1 MKSAHLL
8 AAFVALLLVTDQL
21 ALRRLKRAAEP
32 RPRIRVYIQIMAGLW
47 LATAWAAGIMG
58 PRGLWRV
65 SLSSGMAKLLP
76 PSPIIA
82 FFVLISVC
90 AIALPALLARIP
102 ARAQGITQ
110 ALGKLSY
117 LLPKNQRER
126 LWWVMLSLT
135 AGICEECIFRSFVFR
150 YLQGPPWRF
159 GIATAIGVACAVFA
173 LGHLYQG
180 LLPALG
186 TGVLAALL
194 FLFFLGTGNLLLP
207 IAIHALTDMRIL
219 LLIPR
224 SARPES
230 SPA

>member
-21 ALRRLKRAAEP
+21 ALRRLKSTAEP
-32 RPRIRVYIQIMAGLW
+32 RPRIRVYKQIMAGLW

-58 PRGLWRV
+58 PRALWRV
-65 SLSSGMAKLLP
+65 SLTSGVAKLLP

-82 FFVLISVC
+82 MFVLISVC
-90 AIALPALLARIP
+90 AMVLPALLVRIP
-102 ARAQGITQ
+102 ARPQGIAQ

-117 LLPKNQRER
+117 LLPQNQRER

-135 AGICEECIFRSFVFR
+135 AGICEECIFRSFLFW
-150 YLQGPPWRF
+150 YLQGAPWRF

-180 LLPALG
+180 SLPALG
-186 TGVLAALL
+186 TGVLAVLF
-194 FLFFLGTGNLLLP
+194 FLFFLATGNLLLP
-207 IAIHALTDMRIL
+207 IAIHALTDMRVL

-224 SARPES
+224 SAHPEF
-230 SPA
+230 PEA

>member
-1 MKSAHLL
+1 MKSADLL

-21 ALRRLKRAAEP
+21 ALGHLKRTAEP
-32 RPRIRVYIQIMAGLW
+32 RPRIRVYQQIMAGLW
-47 LATAWAAGIMG
+47 LATVWAAGIMG

-82 FFVLISVC
+82 IFVLISVC
-90 AIALPALLARIP
+90 AIALPALLVRIP
-102 ARAQGITQ
+102 ARAQGVAQ
-110 ALGKLSY
+110 ALGRLSY
-117 LLPKNQRER
+117 LLPQNQRER

-135 AGICEECIFRSFVFR
+135 AGICEECIFRGFLFW

-159 GIATAIGVACAVFA
+159 GIAIAISTACLVFA
-173 LGHLYQG
+173 VGHLYQG
-180 LLPALG
+180 PLSALG
-186 TGVLAALL
+186 AGVVAALL

-219 LLIPR
+219 LLIPQ
-224 SARPES
+224 SARAES
-230 SPA
+230 SQA